1 MKKVIL
7 YFAFLIAQCSFLVS
21 PAGAQGMV
29 SEIKVFALNEYKEL
43 ADSAKGYDGIGNKDL
58 DFRKGRGGGY
68 VFVVHKT
75 AADTAQYI
83 TGVKVEARAEY
94 GVKFNHEGKLYE
106 PAPFCQQAK

>member
-43 ADSAKGYDGIGNKDL
+43 ADKESNVIFG
-58 DFRKGRGGGY
+58 GRLGTY
-68 VFVVHKT
+68 KYYNMDQIILEALET
-75 AADTAQYI
+75 ADREL
-83 TGVKVEARAEY
+83 K
-94 GVKFNHEGKLYE
+94 K
-106 PAPFCQQAK
+106 